1 MKTNE
6 SSAGLAAPRAGS
18 TGSEVTPASRAAD
31 PAIRAVYT
39 LVPGQAAIELVAF
52 YPQFLDYYPNCELQT
67 KRWFVE
73 HVQPDWVIFDVGA
86 NIGYYSILFSRLAPR
101 GRILAFEPTATISL
115 LRDNLAHHSC
125 VNVEPLQ
132 LAVGRRSGRIEDD
145 VYRIWG
151 REPERQEYEFTT
163 VDDFVASRGVDR
175 LDCLKI
181 DVDSFDLEVLHGAAR
196 TLERFDPWVVVELNH
211 ALAKRGQ
218 SLPQALEWL
227 AARGYSEATV
237 LDYENFAF
245 KRSVVTTAPDPG
257 RAACRIICDTR
268 PLIMP
273 SGLDRGP
280 AIPDPLESEPSLH
293 NAARS
298 QPQSGGTS
306 LISAPGPTWSFAASW
321 RRRKGSDLPSG
332 PAFVAIELSVSGG
345 TIGAGCLKEDF
356 SEYLGKEAI
365 IQPGG
370 SVQTVVLTVPDAA
383 EIGHV
388 MLRNADPDGETA
400 LIRVAGIRCC
410 RGVPASGRAT
420 EPLLDP
426 TRHGISLS
434 ECEAALAGR
443 PEPFASSAVV
453 IPDIEIVP
461 VEKLGA
467 ILGFSRPFVPEIM
480 LYDHTLANF
489 QTEGDE
495 AAIYRYIYR
504 NARPRRHFEFGTWEG
519 FNVVLCA
526 ESSEAE
532 IWTLN
537 LPDGERDAAGR
548 PVYGSTAPE
557 RQPTAEPGDSGAA
570 IGWRYRQAGYSD
582 RVHQILCDSRTFDD
596 STFPAGWFDTVLID
610 GGHQPDVVASDT
622 DKALRL
628 VRRGRIVIWHDFCP
642 DPRTLSQAAAP
653 QGVMRAVLDHFK
665 DWRPSLSRLFWVRP
679 SWMLIGVRA

>member
-1 MKTNE
+1 MKTKE
-6 SSAGLAAPRAGS
+6 DSAGLAASQAGS
-18 TGSEVTPASRAAD
+18 TESEVAPGFPAAD
-31 PAIRAVYT
+31 PAMRAIYT
-39 LVPGQAAIELVAF
+39 LVPGQAPIELVAF
-52 YPQFLDYYPNCELQT
+52 YPEFVDYYPNCELQT

-73 HVQPDWVIFDVGA
+73 HIQPDWVIFDIGA

-101 GRILAFEPTATISL
+101 GRILAFEPTATIDL

-125 VNVEPLQ
+125 DNVEPLQ
-132 LAVGRRSGRIEDD
+132 LEVGRRSGRIKDD

-151 REPERQEYEFTT
+151 REPERQEYDFTT

-181 DVDSFDLEVLHGAAR
+181 DVDSFDLEVLHGAAQ
-196 TLERFDPWVVVELNH
+196 TLERFDPWFVVELNH

-227 AARGYSEATV
+227 SARGYSEATV

-245 KRSVVTTAPDPG
+245 KRSAAGATPDPG
-257 RAACRIICDTR
+257 LAACRIVFDTR

-273 SGLDRGP
+273 SGLDNGP
-280 AIPDPLESEPSLH
+280 ALADPFDSEPVLH
-293 NAARS
+293 NAAQAQS
-298 QPQSGGTS
+298 QGGS
-306 LISAPGPTWSFAASW
+306 SWLISAPGPTWSFAASW
-321 RRRKGSDLPSG
+321 QRRKDCDWPRG
-332 PAFVAIELSVSGG
+332 PAVVTIELSVTGG

-356 SEYLGKEAI
+356 STYVDKEAI
-365 IQPGG
+365 VQPGG
-370 SVQTVVLTVPDAA
+370 SVQTVVLTVQEAT
-383 EIGHV
+383 EIDRL
-388 MLRNADPDGETA
+388 MLRNADPDGEA
-400 LIRVAGIRCC
+400 AVIRLASIRCC
-410 RGVPASGRAT
+410 RRVPASPRAT

-426 TRHGISLS
+426 TRLGISLS

-443 PEPFASSAVV
+443 PEPFASDAPMM
-453 IPDIEIVP
+453 PDIEIVP

-467 ILGFSRPFVPEIM
+467 ALGFRRPFVPEIM
-480 LYDHTLANF
+480 LYDHALAEF
-489 QTEGDE
+489 QTERDE

-526 ESSEAE
+526 QSSEAE

-548 PVYGSTAPE
+548 PVYGSTAPWWRPDE
-557 RQPTAEPGDSGAA
+557 AGGDSGAA
-570 IGWRYRQAGYSD
+570 IGWRYRQAGYSG

-628 VRRGRIVIWHDFCP
+628 VRRSGIVIWHDFCP
-642 DPRTLSQAAAP
+642 DPRTLSQAPAP
-653 QGVMRAVLDHFK
+653 PGVMRAVLDHFES
-665 DWRPSLSRLFWVRP
+665 WRPSLSRLFWVRP
-679 SWMLIGVRA
+679 GWMLIGVRA